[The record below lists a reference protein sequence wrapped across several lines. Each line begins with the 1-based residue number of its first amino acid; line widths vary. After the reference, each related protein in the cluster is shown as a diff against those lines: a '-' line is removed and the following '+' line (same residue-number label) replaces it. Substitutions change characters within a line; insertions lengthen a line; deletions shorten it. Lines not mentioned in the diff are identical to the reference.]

1 MNINMNGQ
9 HEKIIFILN
18 PVSGFFGIRRRK
30 VERIIKKHIKKE
42 NLFGEIW
49 YSHYAG
55 HTTELVKKAV
65 EERANTVVIAGG
77 DGSINEAAR
86 SLVYTDTALGIIPCG
101 SGNGLANHLKIP
113 FNIQKALQTI
123 KENRIKAAD
132 TIKINDQYAFS
143 LAGIGLDAMV
153 AERYHL
159 AKRRGFLSYM
169 RSLFIEY
176 VNFTP
181 EAITIKTDTMEIT
194 EKCSF
199 IIFANSDQFGYNFR
213 IAPQADLFDGYMD
226 VVIVKKI
233 PFISAPLSS
242 IQIWTGYAD
251 KCLYISSFKAKK
263 VSIIRSRDGVMNVDG
278 DPFKSG
284 QHVEVEVLPASLKL
298 IVPKKPPPTH

>member
-1 MNINMNGQ
+1 MSSQ

-18 PVSGFFGIRRRK
+18 PVSGFLGMRRK
-30 VERIIKKHIKKE
+30 RVERIIKNHIKKE
-42 NLFGEIW
+42 QLFGEIW
-49 YSHYAG
+49 YSNYAG

-65 EERANTVVIAGG
+65 ENQAKTVVVAGG

-123 KENRIKAAD
+123 KENCIRAAD

-143 LAGIGLDAMV
+143 LAGIGLDAMI

-159 AKRRGFLSYM
+159 AKRRGFLSYIH
-169 RSLFIEY
+169 SLFIEY

-181 EAITIKTDTMEIT
+181 ETITIKTDSMEIEET
-194 EKCSF
+194 CIF
-199 IIFANSDQFGYNFR
+199 IIFANSNQFGYNFR

-242 IQIWTGYAD
+242 IQIWTGNANR
-251 KCLYISSFKAKK
+251 CMYISSFKAKK
-263 VSIIRSRDGVMNVDG
+263 VSIIRSQEGVMNVDG

-284 QHVEVEVLPASLKL
+284 QNVEVEVLPASLKL
-298 IVPKKPPPTH
+298 IVPSKTLPTH